1 MTSARFDKNT
11 KKCISI
17 AEKPGTFGVEFHN
30 KGYALLGL
38 NYIYFP
44 LKVSYGELEPVI
56 GLVRRNFHGCSVS
69 MPHKARAAGMVDALD
84 DSAKKTGAVNTILNQ
99 NGKLKGY
106 NTDFYGAKTALQKT
120 LSVKN
125 KKVLM
130 LGAGGAARA
139 IGHAVKELGGKLAIA
154 NRTKNN
160 GEMLAKALKA
170 SLIGWKD
177 IAKEQGYLL
186 VNATSIGMDSKS
198 ETAVSKKT
206 VSNFYAVMD
215 VVIPETQ
222 LIHEALRQKK
232 IIIPGCKM
240 AVYQAAEQFRIYAG
254 KELPESFIRQALDS
268 FKQQNSTR
276 LK

>member
-1 MTSARFDKNT
+1 MAAIRFDKNT

-38 NYIYFP
+38 NYVYFP
-44 LKVSYGELEPVI
+44 LKVRYGELEPVI
-56 GLVRRNFHGCSVS
+56 GLVRHNFHGCSVS
-69 MPHKARAAGMVDALD
+69 MPHKVRAAGMVDELD
-84 DSAKKTGAVNTILNQ
+84 SSAKKTGAVNTILNQ
-99 NGKLKGY
+99 NGKLRGY
-106 NTDFYGAKTALQKT
+106 NTDFYGAKMALQKT

-170 SLIGWKD
+170 SLIDWEGV
-177 IAKEQGYLL
+177 AKEQGHLL
-186 VNATSIGMDSKS
+186 INATSIGMGKKS
-198 ETAVSKKT
+198 EMAATKKT
-206 VSNFYAVMD
+206 VSNFYTVMD
-215 VVIPETQ
+215 AVIPETR
-222 LIHEALRQKK
+222 LVREAASQNK
-232 IIIPGCKM
+232 ITITGYKM
-240 AVYQAAEQFRIYAG
+240 TVYQAAEQFRIYTG
-254 KELPESFIRQALDS
+254 KELPESFIEQTLDR
-268 FKQQNSTR
+268 FK
-276 LK
+276 K